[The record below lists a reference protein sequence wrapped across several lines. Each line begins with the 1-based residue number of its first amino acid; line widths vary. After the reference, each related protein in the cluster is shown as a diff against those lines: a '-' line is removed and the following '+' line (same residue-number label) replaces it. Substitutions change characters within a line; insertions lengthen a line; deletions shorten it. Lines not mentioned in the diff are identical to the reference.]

1 MERNRKW
8 GESRVFAVFDATSPP
23 LSPFN
28 REPVSPDKATCNLS
42 QLVLFTVSRFSASVL
57 HPSPPPIALLPLY
70 FSPSVI
76 PFCFFHPLFCFPE
89 SSEANRVCVRACTC
103 VCVCVSHFCGDR

>member
-57 HPSPPPIALLPLY
+57 HPS
-70 FSPSVI
+70 SPA
-76 PFCFFHPLFCFPE
+76 PYRTLTPLFFPLGYPILLF
-89 SSEANRVCVRACTC
+89 SSPILLSRIE
-103 VCVCVSHFCGDR
+103 